1 MNMSGFNII
10 RKSVTGLAGIIL
22 VMGSAYGADKNHA
35 SILVPLTLINTQ
47 PTCALSFSGAG
58 LNSKGG
64 VYQLGVLKAGEE
76 KKHPPF
82 NINVEC
88 KDTYGTINTALTASA
103 SNPVLDKYHVKMAV
117 DGKYNDSVPV
127 LWLELEGKPVPVN
140 KEQFC
145 QRTNLNRYT
154 CTLTPYTRVP
164 SDSPRGEVSAVVV
177 FDVTYT

>member
-1 MNMSGFNII
+1 MNTIGFNLIKKCII
-10 RKSVTGLAGIIL
+10 GFAGIIL
-22 VMGSAYGADKNHA
+22 IMKGGYGADENSA

-177 FDVTYT
+177 FDITYT